1 MPHDPVQRRPG
12 TIHIWDPL
20 AAWPSARR
28 PMWAALAVLVSLTQ
42 GPGFVRSLTPAAG
55 ESVDFFQEWASARN
69 FLDGTPIYT
78 DLEVSAARYL
88 GRRSQPGEGVMVSK
102 NAHPPAS
109 VLLAV
114 PFGLLDYPRATLI
127 WNLLSLA
134 AFAVSLVLLA
144 RDLGLRPPP
153 WAILPA
159 ITLLL
164 ICNPFRQQVNQGQF
178 NLLLLLL
185 MTGVWT
191 AERSGRSALAGML
204 LGAAT
209 AFKLFPG
216 FFFLYFLLRRRWT
229 VVASGLAAIAMLSLV
244 SVAVLGQE
252 TYDSYLRE
260 VFPAMSTYRNWWS
273 NASLAG
279 FWVKWFDSGA
289 VSTISDPRLP
299 SYLEPLAVRPAVAL
313 AGFVLSAGAV
323 LISWAKAVFGA
334 RSQSQRDL
342 AFGLTLTTMLVLS
355 PIAWDHYFLLLLLP
369 IAQLW
374 IALSTRPGGRLLLSM
389 LLVGIWINPVDFW
402 VAVMPRAHA
411 APGTAALLLSL
422 VVVSFQCF
430 ALLGLFLSGFRL
442 LNRDAPVLQP
452 AVWCDV
458 P

>member
-1 MPHDPVQRRPG
+1 MPHDPAQRRPG

-28 PMWAALAVLVSLTQ
+28 WMWAALAVLVSLTQ

-69 FLDGTPIYT
+69 FLDGAPIYT

-88 GRRSQPGEGVMVSK
+88 GRRSRSGEGVMVSK

-144 RDLGLRPPP
+144 RELGLRPPP

-191 AERSGRSALAGML
+191 AERSGRSALAGTL

-229 VVASGLAAIAMLSLV
+229 VVASGLAAIAILSLV

-289 VSTISDPRLP
+289 VSTIFDPRLP
-299 SYLEPLAVRPAVAL
+299 SYLEPLAVRPAHRARRVRPVFGCRADLVGESGLRRAL
-313 AGFVLSAGAV
+313 AVPARPGVRSDIDDDARAV
-323 LISWAKAVFGA
+323 ANRLGS
-334 RSQSQRDL
+334 
-342 AFGLTLTTMLVLS
+342 
-355 PIAWDHYFLLLLLP
+355 LLP
-369 IAQLW
+369 A
-374 IALSTRPGGRLLLSM
+374 AASANRTA
-389 LLVGIWINPVDFW
+389 VDR
-402 VAVMPRAHA
+402 AIDTAPRASSPLDA
-411 APGTAALLLSL
+411 ARRHMDQPG
-422 VVVSFQCF
+422 
-430 ALLGLFLSGFRL
+430 
-442 LNRDAPVLQP
+442 
-452 AVWCDV
+452 
-458 P
+458 